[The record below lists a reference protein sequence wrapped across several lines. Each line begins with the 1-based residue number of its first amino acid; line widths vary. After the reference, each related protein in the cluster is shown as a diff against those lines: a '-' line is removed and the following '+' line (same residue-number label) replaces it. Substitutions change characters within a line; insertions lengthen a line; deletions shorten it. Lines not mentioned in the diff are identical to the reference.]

1 MGMSPKP
8 SSIPRR
14 ARGAHP
20 NAGRSGLS
28 CKGTASPHLV
38 FAGARFSRAR
48 LGARPGDCNI
58 EFVFNIT
65 TRGRVR
71 TWACGAEWGAAV
83 QPSSATSARPSRQA
97 ARMAGECNLEV
108 VLKIKIL
115 CGRLF
120 MPRGERRSP
129 SSGRRIVAA
138 SVLLRH
144 PRWGHG
150 HLGKSWLRN
159 RTAGNNRISFDTA
172 RRDGFAPP
180 RSAQPQ
186 KQIG

>member
-1 MGMSPKP
+1 MGMSLKP
-8 SSIPRR
+8 VSLPRR

-83 QPSSATSARPSRQA
+83 QPSSATSARCVRQA
-97 ARMAGECNLEV
+97 AVDERPLAFPTIFSLHENPGNPKKILKNLIPKLSGLARCRRMFKRKVAEIKLV
-108 VLKIKIL
+108 VL
-115 CGRLF
+115 
-120 MPRGERRSP
+120 
-129 SSGRRIVAA
+129 
-138 SVLLRH
+138 
-144 PRWGHG
+144 
-150 HLGKSWLRN
+150 
-159 RTAGNNRISFDTA
+159 A
-172 RRDGFAPP
+172 RRDET
-180 RSAQPQ
+180 
-186 KQIG
+186 